1 MSDQDLKPLK
11 EQLMRF
17 TCPLAEVFSG
27 DFLGLEGTQN
37 GAFESTGRG
46 IYTCS

>member
-1 MSDQDLKPLK
+1 MSDQDLQPLK

-17 TCPLAEVFSG
+17 TCPLAEVSSG
-27 DFLGLEGTQN
+27 DLLGLEGTRDMS
-37 GAFESTGRG
+37 FERVGKG